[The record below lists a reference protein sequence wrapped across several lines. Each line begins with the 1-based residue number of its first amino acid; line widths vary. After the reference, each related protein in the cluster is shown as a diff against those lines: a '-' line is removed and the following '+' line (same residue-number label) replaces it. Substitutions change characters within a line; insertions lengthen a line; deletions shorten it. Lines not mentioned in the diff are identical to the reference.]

1 MFLKFI
7 AVVVTWFHLSSVTM
21 GNLLINFKYEN
32 LLTSVKFHVVGLVY
46 LFSPGMAL
54 LNEIWLQMT
63 QNKMKICTSRHVLP
77 VSQNIFKIFKKCLL
91 SGRTFIIFLKKM
103 YFICNA

>member
-7 AVVVTWFHLSSVTM
+7 AVVVTWLHLSSVTM

-32 LLTSVKFHVVGLVY
+32 FSTSVKFHVVGLVY
-46 LFSPGMAL
+46 LFSPCMAL
-54 LNEIWLQMT
+54 LNEMWLQMS

-77 VSQNIFKIFKKCLL
+77 VSQNIYNFFEKDVFYLQCLAL
-91 SGRTFIIFLKKM
+91 
-103 YFICNA
+103 